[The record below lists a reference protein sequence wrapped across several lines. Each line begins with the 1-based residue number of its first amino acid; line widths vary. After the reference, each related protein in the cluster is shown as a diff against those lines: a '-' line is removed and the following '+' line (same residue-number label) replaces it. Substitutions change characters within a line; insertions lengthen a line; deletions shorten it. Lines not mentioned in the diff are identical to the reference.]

1 MHTCHLI
8 ERLRHTRHPL
18 ISIYNVTEGYFDLFV
33 AGPPLLV
40 SLLNTH
46 PPFDLLYFLSHLK
59 YLGIRTGYLESE
71 IFLYLLVIG
80 DIVVW
85 DSHSFVVLQV

>member
-1 MHTCHLI
+1 MLH
-8 ERLRHTRHPL
+8 
-18 ISIYNVTEGYFDLFV
+18 
-33 AGPPLLV
+33 
-40 SLLNTH
+40 TH
-46 PPFDLLYFLSHLK
+46 PPFDLLYFLSHFK

-85 DSHSFVVLQV
+85 DSHSFVGLQVLYFVFPEIESGSETGTGQTGEDSGH